1 MFHFSLPS
9 RLGYRKNGSS
19 STGKFLC
26 PFYPLIYFCLVIT
39 KIIQMVNI
47 LRLECTSRASLVAQ
61 IVKNLPAVQET
72 WVQSLMGRSPG
83 GGHGNPHQYFCLE
96 NAMDRGAW
104 EAAVYGVTK
113 SWTRLNDSA
122 HTHASLNCFDQNSLC
137 KVAPGYQKERVNN

>member
-1 MFHFSLPS
+1 MGFP
-9 RLGYRKNGSS
+9 GSS
-19 STGKFLC
+19 AGKESTCNVGEPGSIPGLKRSSGEGIG
-26 PFYPLIYFCLVIT
+26 YPLQY
-39 KIIQMVNI
+39 
-47 LRLECTSRASLVAQ
+47 SWASLVAQ

-83 GGHGNPHQYFCLE
+83 GGHGNPLQYFCLE